1 MEFRY
6 ISFHVN
12 ASSER
17 PADACGQMGDM
28 TKVTETCET
37 ANTRPKKKAKSK
49 KMINV
54 CSERYYIKGKR
65 FVLAFT
71 YITQTCIQNY
81 CAVQQNNCC
90 LWYETYEKNRLR
102 KNTKFSNVRV
112 DGIYIYH

>member
-6 ISFHVN
+6 ISFHVH

-17 PADACGQMGDM
+17 AADACGQMEDM

-37 ANTRPKKKAKSK
+37 ANTRLKKKAKSK

-54 CSERYYIKGKR
+54 CSERYYITGER
-65 FVLAFT
+65 FGLAFT

-81 CAVQQNNCC
+81 CSVQ
-90 LWYETYEKNRLR
+90 
-102 KNTKFSNVRV
+102 
-112 DGIYIYH
+112 